1 MWYNIVNGGAL
12 DKNAMATLEQF
23 MAEANNAY
31 APAKTAIQTQL
42 GALDSN
48 YATGEQKINRNYEQ
62 QQAQLESQ
70 RNQAAEASSLAAA
83 GSGGSFGGQGNLA
96 RRKYYEQSF
105 VPAQTQLQTNKS
117 NDLDS
122 LRQNIDNQRTS
133 LNSQLS
139 NLDAQANQLALQ
151 KYWEAVEA
159 EKQREAQLRAQREA
173 QASQNAYYQYL
184 MDAMKNQNQGNDGTK
199 RWDFGGGYS
208 IYAGNDGQAIYTVNG
223 NRISAG
229 QFLQGAGARGANWN
243 NWNDIWNS
251 GVKTN
256 GVGSDTVE
264 AFNGAIRASLAGG
277 RNGKYGYLY

>member
-1 MWYNIVNGGAL
+1 
-12 DKNAMATLEQF
+12 MATLEQF

-122 LRQNIDNQRTS
+122 LRQNIENQRTS

-151 KYWEAVEA
+151 KYWDAVEA

-184 MDAMKNQNQGNDGTK
+184 MDAMKNQNQGDGGTK

>member
-122 LRQNIDNQRTS
+122 LRQNIENQRTS

-151 KYWEAVEA
+151 KYWDAVEA
-159 EKQREAQLRAQREA
+159 ERQREAQLRAQREA
-173 QASQNAYYQYL
+173 QAAE
-184 MDAMKNQNQGNDGTK
+184 DARYAAIARANQ
-199 RWDFGGGYS
+199 
-208 IYAGNDGQAIYTVNG
+208 QA
-223 NRISAG
+223 AK
-229 QFLQGAGARGANWN
+229 Q
-243 NWNDIWNS
+243 
-251 GVKTN
+251 
-256 GVGSDTVE
+256 GVGFTDWIQNYSNWDPGKKNRWVNQLT
-264 AFNGAIRASLAGG
+264 SLSRVNNPLLQSMVDNITNSMQNKAEYQEYLNW
-277 RNGKYGYLY
+277 RNS